1 MFDGVKRQLSS
12 VAKCVNIYRLHS
24 KGEKKMKWNIDPAH
38 SQVTFSVRHMMISNA
53 RGRFEKF
60 NGSVEF
66 DPNDLSSL
74 RVDVA
79 IDTASINTRE
89 EARDNHL
96 RSDDFF
102 ASDRYPTAMF
112 RSTGA
117 VVEKRGN
124 VKLQGDLTIRETTR
138 PVTLDVEF
146 AGLVKSPWGTTNA
159 GFSAST
165 KINRKDWGLT
175 WNQVLEAGGL
185 LVGDEVRLEIEL
197 ELIKEQME
205 ESELPVAEPAE
216 IG

>member
-1 MFDGVKRQLSS
+1 
-12 VAKCVNIYRLHS
+12 
-24 KGEKKMKWNIDPAH
+24 MKWNIDAAH

-60 NGSVEF
+60 NGTVDF
-66 DPNDLSSL
+66 DPTDLSTL

-102 ASDRYPTAMF
+102 ASDMYPTAVF
-112 RSTGA
+112 KSNG
-117 VVEKRGN
+117 VVQEKNGSL
-124 VKLQGDLTIRETTR
+124 KLLGDLTIRDTTR

-146 AGLVKSPWGTTNA
+146 SGLVKSPWGTTNA

-165 KINRKDWGLT
+165 RINRKEWGLT

-185 LVGDEVRLEIEL
+185 LVGDEVKLEIEL
-197 ELIKEQME
+197 ELIKEE
-205 ESELPVAEPAE
+205 AEVLAAELVVV
-216 IG
+216 G

>member
-1 MFDGVKRQLSS
+1 MFVHVERQLSS
-12 VAKCVNIYRLHS
+12 AKTMMNINRLHS
-24 KGEKKMKWNIDPAH
+24 KGEETMKWNIDAAH

-60 NGSVEF
+60 NGTVDF
-66 DPNDLSSL
+66 DPTDLSTL

-102 ASDRYPTAMF
+102 ASDMYPTAVF
-112 RSTGA
+112 KSNG
-117 VVEKRGN
+117 VVQEKNGSL
-124 VKLQGDLTIRETTR
+124 KLLGDLTIRDTTR

-146 AGLVKSPWGTTNA
+146 SGLVKSPWGTTNA

-165 KINRKDWGLT
+165 RINRKEWGLT

-185 LVGDEVRLEIEL
+185 LVGDEVKLEIEL
-197 ELIKEQME
+197 ELIKEE
-205 ESELPVAEPAE
+205 AEVLAAELVEV
-216 IG
+216 G